1 MEHVFENIETI
12 YKRKNM
18 EQRVKKN
25 GLEQFYQERVLNYLE
40 IIEMGENGS
49 FKLSV

>member
-25 GLEQFYQERVLNYLE
+25 GLEKFYQERVLNYLE